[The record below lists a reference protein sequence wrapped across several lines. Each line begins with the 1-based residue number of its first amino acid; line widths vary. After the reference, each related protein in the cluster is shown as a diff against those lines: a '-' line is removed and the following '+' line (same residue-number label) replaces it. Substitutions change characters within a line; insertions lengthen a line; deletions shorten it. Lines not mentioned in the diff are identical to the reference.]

1 MHIHRDICHGMSALS
16 WHPSQG
22 QVQHILMSWHRA
34 FCNLQW
40 GVSALYC
47 SSLNSLSFSQP
58 LSSVIIP
65 IAAFPPMGVPSLVW
79 CYSHPAFKQ
88 KLTGAEYLP
97 CTWDFWEVPSLRV
110 CFLPVVIS
118 FVHQT
123 AFGAVAH
130 SSSVVV
136 QHPIKVAFILAE
148 ASSFYRR
155 PNTEIYSS
163 SKITFLCTGNA
174 NAQLFGNARKTLVY
188 SHIIQKQ
195 LLY

>member
-97 CTWDFWEVPSLRV
+97 CTWDFWEVPSLRGWV
-110 CFLPVVIS
+110 SFQGGFPQPPHPAQETPPKGFSMVQGQESKVQGCREGVPPPPPNSYCPASGVGTALPATWHLPNIS
-118 FVHQT
+118 T
-123 AFGAVAH
+123 
-130 SSSVVV
+130 
-136 QHPIKVAFILAE
+136 P
-148 ASSFYRR
+148 
-155 PNTEIYSS
+155 
-163 SKITFLCTGNA
+163 
-174 NAQLFGNARKTLVY
+174 
-188 SHIIQKQ
+188 
-195 LLY
+195 